1 MPQRLIITILHFFII
16 FSWNSEENRFAELQ
30 RIKSISFTRTLTSRF
45 AVLDSIHARCEYDHL
60 ILMCLQDLFDA
71 WMEEKKNSRRKKNQL
86 KKK

>member
-1 MPQRLIITILHFFII
+1 MPQKLIITILHFCII

-30 RIKSISFTRTLTSRF
+30 RIKSISFTRTLSRF

-71 WMEEKKNSRRKKNQL
+71 
-86 KKK
+86 